1 MDSTTTSPRKEEMEL
16 LLQKLERDLKETRH
30 EKEKALQQLA
40 RLKQHLLE
48 KVATPKIAISYCNLA
63 WLLYFI
69 ALICC

>member
-1 MDSTTTSPRKEEMEL
+1 MEL

-63 WLLYFI
+63 
-69 ALICC
+69 